1 MSCRLNVGLHTDL
14 YPLITIFVFG
24 HAVIA
29 DCIICAIAAPVAD
42 PPTKN
47 PGISAAYA
55 GAGTPIMLRV
65 ADPIADLIAD

>member
-1 MSCRLNVGLHTDL
+1 MLDCTDL
-14 YPLITIFVFG
+14 YPLITIFVLG

-29 DCIICAIAAPVAD
+29 DCTICAIAALPVAD
-42 PPTKN
+42 PPARN

-65 ADPIADLIAD
+65 ADLIADLIAD